1 MFFGINRTNGHL
13 SPALSPRGGEGEKHG
28 RRGVINIPTI
38 IADWYK
44 TMIHP
49 TAVIHKKA
57 KVDSTTTVGPYAV
70 IDEGVEVGP
79 HCVIGPHVYLTGLLA
94 VGGHN
99 VFHAGC
105 VIGDAPQDLK
115 YKNEP
120 TRLRIGSH
128 NLFREHFT
136 AHRSTTL
143 AGETVIGSHNFLMAN
158 SHVGHNCAVGDY
170 VIMANGALLGGHVTV
185 SDRAF
190 ISGNCLVHQFVR
202 VGTLALMQGGSAISK
217 DLPPYT
223 IARGDNGIC
232 GLNVVGL
239 RRAGMSAE
247 ERLELKEVYARL
259 FRSGKNL
266 RAAVAEAGREF
277 TSLAAKTML
286 EFVAASKRGVCVDT
300 GQGQDAEAME

>member
-1 MFFGINRTNGHL
+1 MN
-13 SPALSPRGGEGEKHG
+13 
-28 RRGVINIPTI
+28 
-38 IADWYK
+38 
-44 TMIHP
+44 P
-49 TAVIHKKA
+49 TAVIHPKA
-57 KVDSTTTVGPYAV
+57 KIDSTVRVGPYAV
-70 IDEGVEVGP
+70 VDEGVEIGP
-79 HCVIGPHVYLTGLLA
+79 HCILGPHVYLTGQTSIGA
-94 VGGHN
+94 HN
-99 VFHAGC
+99 QFFAGC
-105 VIGDAPQDLK
+105 VIGEAPQDLK
-115 YKNEP
+115 YDGTP
-120 TRLRIGSH
+120 TRVRIGEH
-128 NLFREHFT
+128 NVFREYVT
-136 AHRSTTL
+136 VHRS
-143 AGETVIGSHNFLMAN
+143 AKAAAETVVGSHNFLMAHA
-158 SHVGHNCAVGDY
+158 HVGHNCDVGNH
-170 VIMANGALLGGHVTV
+170 VIIANGALLGGHAAVE
-185 SDRAF
+185 DRAF